1 MVLWGIYGYVNMPK
15 RKDPDIPVRVAVA
28 VTQWPGVSAEKVEQL
43 VTRPVEERIAQN
55 TRVHPPEAGN
65 FGIKSMSLP
74 GVSFVQVQLDEAG
87 ADTRKEFSDI
97 AIKLNDLNRSLP
109 QGAGPI
115 QFNSNF
121 GDTAALMLTVASP
134 AESPVVVALRAGAVA
149 RAIAEV
155 RARAPSG
162 RGSRVAIVV
171 AYSELV
177 DPAILR
183 RMRDLAAR
191 HLVESGL
198 GRDVRPIQGP
208 GFVGLDAATPLD
220 DATLLRAVREFA
232 RDRLGAPAFHP
243 DSWPPVVVRD
253 PKDTEARLREV
264 AGPRYTYRELDNITD
279 LIQRTLEQVPQ
290 VSTVQRSGVLP
301 EQIFLE
307 YSQAELASYGI
318 QPSAIKSILGARN
331 TALPGGVLSLQDTDV
346 TLDPSGEFKSQNEI
360 GGVIMTT
367 DAAGNAVYLRDLVEI
382 ARGYQSPPSFLNYYH
397 WKDAAGAWHRSP
409 AVTLAVQMRSR
420 EQIADFGRAV
430 DAALAGLRPQL
441 PPDLVLARTSDQPR
455 QVKENI
461 ALFMDA
467 LYEAIIL
474 VVLVALVG
482 FWEWRSAVLMAL
494 SIPITLAM
502 TFGMM
507 FALGIELQQVSIA
520 TLIIALG
527 LLVDD
532 PVVAGDAIK
541 RDLGLGHPRVVAA
554 WLGPTKLAKA
564 ILFATVTNIVA
575 YLPFLMLSGTT
586 GDFLRTLPIVM
597 TCALIASRLAS
608 MTFVPLLGYYLLRA
622 PKRREPTIEELR
634 SRGFTG
640 LYYRIGVAVLEHR
653 WKSFA
658 VSLVFLAAGAF
669 LMTRLPTQFFP
680 TDLQYLSY
688 VDLWLPNNVSLARTD
703 EVAARAAE
711 VVREVAAQYGKE
723 RPGRDGKP
731 REVLRSVTAFG

>member
-1 MVLWGIYGYVNMPK
+1 M
-15 RKDPDIPVRVAVA
+15 
-28 VTQWPGVSAEKVEQL
+28 QL
-43 VTRPVEERIAQN
+43 
-55 TRVHPPEAGN
+55 
-65 FGIKSMSLP
+65 
-74 GVSFVQVQLDEAG
+74 
-87 ADTRKEFSDI
+87 
-97 AIKLNDLNRSLP
+97 
-109 QGAGPI
+109 
-115 QFNSNF
+115 
-121 GDTAALMLTVASP
+121 
-134 AESPVVVALRAGAVA
+134 
-149 RAIAEV
+149 
-155 RARAPSG
+155 
-162 RGSRVAIVV
+162 
-171 AYSELV
+171 
-177 DPAILR
+177 
-183 RMRDLAAR
+183 
-191 HLVESGL
+191 
-198 GRDVRPIQGP
+198 
-208 GFVGLDAATPLD
+208 
-220 DATLLRAVREFA
+220 
-232 RDRLGAPAFHP
+232 
-243 DSWPPVVVRD
+243 VRD

-430 DAALAGLRPQL
+430 DGALAGLRSQL
-441 PPDLVLARTSDQPR
+441 PADLVLARTSDQPR

-507 FALGIELQQVSIA
+507 FGLGIELQQVSIA

-608 MTFVPLLGYYLLRA
+608 MTHCSATTCCA
-622 PKRREPTIEELR
+622 PPSAASPR
-634 SRGFTG
+634 SR
-640 LYYRIGVAVLEHR
+640 
-653 WKSFA
+653 SC
-658 VSLVFLAAGAF
+658 AAGGSPAS
-669 LMTRLPTQFFP
+669 TTGSGWRCWSIAGSPSP
-680 TDLQYLSY
+680 CPWSS
-688 VDLWLPNNVSLARTD
+688 WRPAR
-703 EVAARAAE
+703 
-711 VVREVAAQYGKE
+711 
-723 RPGRDGKP
+723 
-731 REVLRSVTAFG
+731 SS